1 MLINRMLREDTESC
15 DEAMKRDLELSEL
28 EKEFYAHVGLDMML
42 ENIFTA
48 FMARVTR
55 IAYLQGM
62 KDFAEL
68 CGLLKCDTN
77 DILEKFTYITYT
89 YISLRHLHV
98 LKIEITFIC
107 F

>member
-1 MLINRMLREDTESC
+1 MLINRMLMEDTENC
-15 DEAMKRDLELSEL
+15 HGAMKRDLELCEL
-28 EKEFYAHVGLDMML
+28 EKEFYAHVGANMELK
-42 ENIFTA
+42 NVFTS

-77 DILEKFTYITYT
+77 EILEKYIDGM
-89 YISLRHLHV
+89 S
-98 LKIEITFIC
+98 KE
-107 F
+107 